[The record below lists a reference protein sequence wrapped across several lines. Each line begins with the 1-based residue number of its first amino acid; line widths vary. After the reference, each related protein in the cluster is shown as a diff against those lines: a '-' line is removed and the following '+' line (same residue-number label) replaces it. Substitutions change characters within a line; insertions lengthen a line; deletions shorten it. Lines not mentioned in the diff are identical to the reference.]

1 VALARISSLSAD
13 QKEPVV
19 ARILVVDDEESIR
32 SLLQTILQRRHHD
45 VLLAVSGAE
54 GLEQFRQHAPDVT
67 ILDLKMTGMTGLQVL
82 RTIRAEAPMAPVIVL
97 TGAGTDEAEQEAR
110 AYGITAFLTKQF
122 SLHELGAALR
132 LVLGD

>member
-1 VALARISSLSAD
+1 M
-13 QKEPVV
+13 

>member
-1 VALARISSLSAD
+1 MG
-13 QKEPVV
+13 
-19 ARILVVDDEESIR
+19 RILVIDDEESIR

-45 VLLAVSGAE
+45 VLLAASGAE

-67 ILDLKMTGMTGLQVL
+67 ILDLKMPGMNGLQVL
-82 RTIRAEAPMAPVIVL
+82 QHTRAVAPMAPVIVL
-97 TGAGTDEAEQEAR
+97 TGAGTEATEQEAR

-132 LVLGD
+132 LVLGNSA